1 MTDTPKRRGMLRALG
16 DLVTRAGLAAKLG
29 QTYGGDRDLYNS
41 FGYRRDPEFDDYL
54 SYYLRGDI
62 AARVVDLYPKAT
74 WRHDPSIRSDDQKF
88 VEAIDEM
95 NDRNRLYH
103 FMERV
108 DEISGIGQFGVMLI
122 GTTGS
127 KVTEEPGKLGGPEDI
142 IYLSAFHQGSV
153 EITQFEEDS
162 ENPRFGQATMYAI
175 DLTGTTVGSSG
186 VVSRGVDR
194 GVTSPGSTLPQ
205 SGQTGTKT
213 QIPWQRVV
221 HVAENTI
228 EDSVY
233 GQPRLAR
240 VLNRIDDL
248 FKVLGG
254 SAELYWQNVAGIWHA
269 DISPDVTVSEEDL
282 DQFEDDMLAARQG
295 ITRLIQ
301 TRGTELG
308 LITGTG
314 TDPSGTFNAL
324 KQVIAAAS
332 EIPER
337 VLFGSERGQL
347 AGDQDQREW
356 QARIA
361 ARQNQYAEPI
371 ILRQT
376 LDRFIMLGALPAPVG
391 GYEVDW
397 PPLDAPSTAD
407 RAKVAAD
414 FGTAI
419 AALAPAG
426 VPELLMPPWEVREH
440 ILGLDPVPPEPPD
453 NFDVFGDLLGSLIPE
468 PVPEPR
474 PVPVALE

>member
-1 MTDTPKRRGMLRALG
+1 MTDTAKRQSKAMGMLRALG
-16 DLVTRAGLAAKLG
+16 DLVTRAGLAARLG
-29 QTYGGDRDLYNS
+29 QTYAGERDLYNS

-62 AARVVDLYPKAT
+62 AARVVDLSPKTT
-74 WRHDPSIRSDDQKF
+74 WRHDPEIRSDDQAF
-88 VEAIDEM
+88 IDAIDEM
-95 NDRNRLYH
+95 NKRNRLFH

-108 DEISGIGQFGVMLI
+108 DEISGIGQFGILLL

-127 KVTEEPGKLGGPEDI
+127 KITEEPSQLRGPEDI
-142 IYLSAFHQGSV
+142 VYLSAFHQGST
-153 EITQFEEDS
+153 EIVKFDENS
-162 ENPRFGQATMYAI
+162 ESPRFGQPVMYAI
-175 DLTGTTVGSSG
+175 DLTGTTVG
-186 VVSRGVDR
+186 
-194 GVTSPGSTLPQ
+194 Q
-205 SGQTGTKT
+205 SGLGGTRGIQTDGSRTGATT
-213 QIPWQRVV
+213 QIPWQRVI

-228 EDSVY
+228 EDDVY

-269 DISPDVTVSEEDL
+269 DISPDVTVSPEDL
-282 DQFEDDMLAARQG
+282 DKFEDDMLAARQG

-308 LITGTG
+308 LITGSSTDPTG
-314 TDPSGTFNAL
+314 TYDAL
-324 KQVIAAAS
+324 KQVISAAA

-347 AGDQDQREW
+347 AGDQDQKEW

-376 LDRFIMLGALPAPVG
+376 LDRFIMLGALPAPAG

-397 PPLDAPSTAD
+397 PPLDAPSTSD
-407 RAKVAAD
+407 RAETAAK
-414 FGTAI
+414 FGEAI
-419 AALAPAG
+419 SKLAPAG
-426 VPELLMPPWEVREH
+426 APDLIMPPWEVREH
-440 ILGLDPVPPEPPD
+440 ILGLDPTPPEAPEG
-453 NFDVFGDLLGSLIPE
+453 FDVFGDLLEPKPE
-468 PVPEPR
+468 PVPEPL
-474 PVPVALE
+474 PVPLEAVE

>member
-1 MTDTPKRRGMLRALG
+1 MLG
-16 DLVTRAGLAAKLG
+16 DLVTRSGLAAKLG
-29 QTYGGDRDLYNS
+29 QTYDGERDLYNS

-74 WRHDPSIRSDDQKF
+74 WRHDPEVRSDDQKF

-108 DEISGIGQFGVMLI
+108 DEISGIGQYGVLVL
-122 GTTGS
+122 GTTGA
-127 KVTEEPGKLGGPEDI
+127 KITEEPGKLGGPEDI
-142 IYLSAFHQGSV
+142 VYLSAFHQGSTD
-153 EITQFEEDS
+153 ILRFEEDS
-162 ENPRFGQATMYAI
+162 ESPRFGQPTEYGI

-186 VVSRGVDR
+186 VGGTRGVQTKDGR
-194 GVTSPGSTLPQ
+194 GAGVT
-205 SGQTGTKT
+205 TK
-213 QIPWQRVV
+213 IPWQRVI

-254 SAELYWQNVAGIWHA
+254 SAELYWQNVAGVWHA
-269 DISPDVTVSEEDL
+269 DISPDVTVSQEDL
-282 DQFEDDMLAARQG
+282 DTFEDDMLAARQG

-308 LITGTG
+308 LITGSG
-314 TDPSGTFNAL
+314 TDPAGTYNAL
-324 KQVIAAAS
+324 KQVIAAAA

-371 ILRQT
+371 IFRQT
-376 LDRFIMLGALPAPVG
+376 IDRFIALGALPAPVG

-407 RAKVAAD
+407 RAKIAAD
-414 FGTAI
+414 FGSAI

-426 VPELLMPPWEVREH
+426 APDLLMPPWEVREH
-440 ILGLDPVPPEPPD
+440 ILGLDPVPPAAPD
-453 NFDVFGDLLGSLIPE
+453 DFDVFGDLLGTLVPEPRRE
-468 PVPEPR
+468 PVPEP
-474 PVPVALE
+474 VP